1 MNNTG
6 KSIDKRRNIPR
17 PSTIHNCLI
26 IINWPTIFN
35 QWFSKAKPLQKAV
48 PQEMR
53 QMCCLWKRPNSS
65 HVERTWDPAVLQ
77 CKSCPNDNLCA
88 FFKEIFLIYVL
99 FFKGSLWEDTRLNW
113 ISLLLTNMNWIDKF
127 EYAKFL

>member
-1 MNNTG
+1 MNTG
-6 KSIDKRRNIPR
+6 QSIDKSRNIPR

-88 FFKEIFLIYVL
+88 FFQGNIFNLCA
-99 FFKGSLWEDTRLNW
+99 FFKETFWEDTRLNS
-113 ISLLLTNMNWIDKF
+113 ISIFLTNMEWANKF
-127 EYAKFL
+127 QYAKFL